1 MSEKFFEKKKT
12 GNEEGPQLLLP
23 KDRAFFFSP
32 LSSMLYTVVVVY
44 YELFKREIIVRRFVR
59 SFNGICVQKSRLTCV
74 FR

>member
-1 MSEKFFEKKKT
+1 MSEKFFEKKKLVT
-12 GNEEGPQLLLP
+12 KRDLNCSCQKIGL
-23 KDRAFFFSP
+23 FFFSP